1 MSDNPQSA
9 IRNPQSH
16 GAIFIDRDG
25 TLNKDVGYIANPDQL
40 VLYPWAAEAVRL
52 INAAGLKAIVITNQS
67 GVARGLYTEETLNA
81 IHARMIE
88 DLAREGARI
97 DAVYYCPHHPEIG
110 DARYRIACQCRKPQ
124 TAMLDAASKE
134 HNIDLAGSYVVGD
147 KPSDI
152 QLAYNAGV
160 RAALVLSGYGRQTL
174 LHRDR
179 LPCEPAIV
187 ADNLLDAVKRILDSV
202 LNQD

>member
-1 MSDNPQSA
+1 
-9 IRNPQSH
+9 
-16 GAIFIDRDG
+16 
-25 TLNKDVGYIANPDQL
+25 L

-52 INAAGLKAIVITNQS
+52 INAAGLKVIVITNQS

-110 DARYRIACQCRKPQ
+110 DARYRIACRCRKPQ

-179 LPCEPAIV
+179 WPCEPAIV
-187 ADNLLDAVKRILDSV
+187 ADNLLDAVKQILDSV